1 MHWAA
6 GKTSPRY
13 SKCIWTR
20 LYSAPEYI
28 VGKPATVQGDIYA
41 LGVLLYQSVI
51 GALFAST
58 RDWMMSPSMVP
69 TEKTGLP
76 AP

>member
-1 MHWAA
+1 MHWVA

-13 SKCIWTR
+13 SKCTWTR
-20 LYSAPEYI
+20 LYSAPEYM
-28 VGKPATVQGDIYA
+28 VGKPVTVQGDIYA
-41 LGVLLYQSVI
+41 LSVLLYQSVI